1 MKPEDCPRLDQ
12 CSKVK
17 MVLDKDLLD
26 FQYAEAI
33 RVVCAKCSEAKSE
46 DRDKLGVNLRDGRSG
61 EVR

>member
-33 RVVCAKCSEAKSE
+33 RVVCAHCSEAKSE